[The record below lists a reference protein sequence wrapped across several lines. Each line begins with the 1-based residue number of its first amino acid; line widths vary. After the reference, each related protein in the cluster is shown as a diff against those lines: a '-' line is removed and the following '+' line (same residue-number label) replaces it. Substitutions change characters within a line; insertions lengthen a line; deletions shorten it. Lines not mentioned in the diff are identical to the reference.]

1 VNRLAIADHLVDAF
15 LDAALPPARLKGQE
29 GA

>member
-1 VNRLAIADHLVDAF
+1 VAAF
-15 LDAALPPARLKGQE
+15 LDAALGQAEAHGQE